1 MSSPRL
7 YSKRLQPS
15 ARAFSSIPSTGRP
28 RESVPPTQYGVGSC
42 ARMMNASSCGRSASC
57 TVANRFVTVSDTRT
71 PLFSQIDSSSC
82 TPTISLS
89 HSEVS
94 RLSSFAWP
102 RWNMSKQPTV
112 RQHVPFDAAPRP
124 SAKFFQLPY
133 RERSPSSSLPA
144 RNDGQLPDDGMRGSA
159 RSTSLS
165 SVDGVSTTCGS
176 SGVDEQARTIA
187 SRLRSVDSLLPLN
200 FEGLRALSA
209 PGPPTFPTFSTTD
222 TIFRRRGSPPPALP
236 PASAGS
242 RPPARPPPA
251 AAAPPAPG
259 PTCGRRSRS

>member
-187 SRLRSVDSLLPLN
+187 SRLRRWRIYRLRLDSP
-200 FEGLRALSA
+200 ALGAA
-209 PGPPTFPTFSTTD
+209 PGRPTFPTFSTD
-222 TIFRRRGSPPPALP
+222 RIFRRRGSPPPALP